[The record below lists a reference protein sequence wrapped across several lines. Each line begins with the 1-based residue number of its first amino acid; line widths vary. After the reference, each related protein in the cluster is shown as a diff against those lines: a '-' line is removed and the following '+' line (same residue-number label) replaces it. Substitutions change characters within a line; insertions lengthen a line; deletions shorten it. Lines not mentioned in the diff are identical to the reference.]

1 MFQNILNNFLEVKRQ
16 YIQDFKPT
24 NIISEIL
31 PNEFSDFLP
40 IDKQILASFTNLFLS
55 TQFILRKQ
63 IFQLIM

>member
-40 IDKQILASFTNLFLS
+40 IDKQILAKLHQFISNQPNLF
-55 TQFILRKQ
+55 
-63 IFQLIM
+63 

>member
-31 PNEFSDFLP
+31 PNEFSDFFP
-40 IDKQILASFTNLFLS
+40 IDKQILAKLHQFISSQPNLF
-55 TQFILRKQ
+55 
-63 IFQLIM
+63 